1 MAEQPKDANIQPPT
15 DTVEKKTTDEKSK
28 DKKEQEEELVK
39 SKRVPGHV
47 VAYTRFMFFVANLV
61 WRRSTTEKWT
71 WTIGW
76 QGSGKEMKWKKQ
88 SVAGRETW
96 TERLI

>member
-1 MAEQPKDANIQPPT
+1 LNISNPAVGGSLFKREYAQYLSLFFLSFFISLNLIHIMAEQPKDANIQPPT

-61 WRRSTTEKWT
+61 
-71 WTIGW
+71 
-76 QGSGKEMKWKKQ
+76 
-88 SVAGRETW
+88 
-96 TERLI
+96 